1 MSLLPLTGLR
11 YISPLL
17 FPLRAL
23 VRGQWFRE
31 SDVDAVL
38 RACNPGWALR
48 RVYARVEAR
57 QWVADDML
65 ELRLRPNAHW
75 RGARPGQHLQLFVE
89 RDGVR
94 HSRSYSLTR
103 VGEDGC
109 LEFAVKLQPGGRISS
124 FLLQQLCVGEVL
136 ELGQPDGDLS
146 WPADD
151 QGVLLLAA
159 GSGLTPLLG
168 LLREALARGYSGP
181 VTLLHYVRERGQ
193 KAFVAGL
200 EALAQQ
206 YPNLELRWALSGDV
220 ALGSE
225 LSGRFQ
231 RDHVAGLEGRH
242 VLACGPGGFVET
254 VRQALGASSC
264 SLQLESFSPPAWG
277 DSEPAQAVNLRFSR
291 SALQVTGDSRRSLL
305 EQAEGHGLRPVHGC
319 RQGVCT
325 SCTCTLVSGCVR
337 DLRSGELFSEPGQPI
352 RICVSA
358 PQGDLTVD
366 L

>member
-1 MSLLPLTGLR
+1 MSLLPFAGLR
-11 YISPLL
+11 LVSPLL
-17 FPLRAL
+17 SPLRAL
-23 VRGQWFRE
+23 VRGQWLRE
-31 SDVDAVL
+31 SDVDALL
-38 RACNPGWALR
+38 RACNRGWSLQ
-48 RVYARVEAR
+48 RVFARVEAR

-103 VGEDGC
+103 IAADGC
-109 LEFAVKLQPGGRISS
+109 LEFAVKLQPGGRVSS
-124 FLLQQLCVGEVL
+124 FLLQQLCVGDVL
-136 ELGQPDGDLS
+136 ELGQPGGDLS
-146 WPADD
+146 WPVDG

-168 LLREALARGYSGP
+168 LLREALARGYNGP

-200 EALAQQ
+200 EALARQ
-206 YPNLELRWALSGDV
+206 YPNLELRWALSRDA
-220 ALGSE
+220 ALEGE
-225 LSGRFQ
+225 LAGRFQ
-231 RDHVAGLEGRH
+231 RDHVADLDGRH
-242 VLACGPGGFVET
+242 VLVCGPGGFVES
-254 VRQALGASSC
+254 VRQALGAISP
-264 SLQLESFSPPAWG
+264 SLQVESFSPPAWSA
-277 DSEPAQAVNLRFSR
+277 SEPAKAVSLHFAR
-291 SALQVTGDSRRSLL
+291 SALQVTGDSHRNLL
-305 EQAEGHGLRPVHGC
+305 EQAEASGLRPVHGC

-325 SCTCTLVSGCVR
+325 RCTCTLVSGCVR

>member
-1 MSLLPLTGLR
+1 MSLLPFSALRLTQ
-11 YISPLL
+11 PLL
-17 FPLRAL
+17 APLRSL
-23 VRGQWFRE
+23 VRNQWLRE
-31 SDVDAVL
+31 SDVDSVL
-38 RACNPGWALR
+38 RWCNPGWSLQ
-48 RVYARVEAR
+48 RVFARVEAR

-103 VGEDGC
+103 IAEDGC
-109 LEFAVKLQPGGRISS
+109 LEFAVKLQPGGRVSS
-124 FLLQQLCVGEVL
+124 FLLHRLCVGDVL
-136 ELGQPDGDLS
+136 ELGQPGGDLS
-146 WPADD
+146 WPVDG

-168 LLREALARGYSGP
+168 LLREALERGYNGP

-193 KAFVAGL
+193 KAFVVGL
-200 EALAQQ
+200 QTLARQ
-206 YPNLELRWALSGDV
+206 YPNLELRWALSGDA
-220 ALGSE
+220 ALDGE

-231 RDHVAGLEGRH
+231 RDHVVDLEGRH

-254 VRQALGASSC
+254 VRQALGASSY
-264 SLQLESFSPPAWG
+264 SLQVESFSPPAW
-277 DSEPAQAVNLRFSR
+277 DAREPATAVNLHFAR
-291 SALQVTGDSRRSLL
+291 SALQVAGDSRRSLL
-305 EQAEGHGLRPVHGC
+305 EQAESHGLRPMHGC

-337 DLRSGELFSEPGQPI
+337 DLRSGELFSEAGQSI
-352 RICVSA
+352 RLCVSA

>member
-1 MSLLPLTGLR
+1 MSLLPFAGLR
-11 YISPLL
+11 FLSPLL
-17 FPLRAL
+17 SPLRAL
-23 VRGQWFRE
+23 VRGQWLRE
-31 SDVDAVL
+31 ADVDAVL
-38 RACNPGWALR
+38 HTCNRGWSLR
-48 RVYARVEAR
+48 RVFARVEAR

-75 RGARPGQHLQLFVE
+75 RGARAGQHLQLFVE

-103 VGEDGC
+103 VAEDGC
-109 LEFAVKLQPGGRISS
+109 LEFAVKQQPGGRISS
-124 FLLQQLCVGEVL
+124 LLLQQLCVGDVL
-136 ELGQPDGDLS
+136 ELGQPDGALS

-168 LLREALARGYSGP
+168 LLREALARGYGGP

-193 KAFVAGL
+193 KAFVVGL
-200 EALAQQ
+200 EALARQHS
-206 YPNLELRWALSGDV
+206 NLELRWALSGDA
-220 ALGSE
+220 ALDGE

-231 RDHVAGLEGRH
+231 RDHVADLDGRH
-242 VLACGPGGFVET
+242 VLACGPGGFVES
-254 VRQALGASSC
+254 VRQALGASSR
-264 SLQLESFSPPAWG
+264 SLQVESFSPPAW
-277 DSEPAQAVNLRFSR
+277 DDREPAKTVSLRFAR
-291 SALQVTGDSRRSLL
+291 SVLQVAGDSRRSLL
-305 EQAEGHGLRPVHGC
+305 EQAEASGLRPLHGC

>member
-1 MSLLPLTGLR
+1 MPLLPFAGLR
-11 YISPLL
+11 LVSPLL
-17 FPLRAL
+17 SPLRAL
-23 VRGQWFRE
+23 VRGQWLRE
-31 SDVDAVL
+31 SDVDALL
-38 RACNPGWALR
+38 RACNRGWSLQ
-48 RVYARVEAR
+48 RVFARVEAR

-103 VGEDGC
+103 IAEDGC

-124 FLLQQLCVGEVL
+124 FLLQRLCVGDVL

-151 QGVLLLAA
+151 RGVLLLAA

-168 LLREALARGYSGP
+168 LLREALAHGYGGP

-193 KAFVAGL
+193 KAFVVGL
-200 EALAQQ
+200 EALARQ
-206 YPNLELRWALSGDV
+206 YPNLELRWALSGDA
-220 ALGSE
+220 ALDGE

-231 RDHVAGLEGRH
+231 RDHVADLDGRH

-254 VRQALGASSC
+254 VRQALGTSSR
-264 SLQLESFSPPAWG
+264 SLQVESFSPPVW
-277 DSEPAQAVNLRFSR
+277 DDREPAKAVSVRFAR
-291 SALQVTGDSRRSLL
+291 SALQVAGDSRRSLL
-305 EQAEGHGLRPVHGC
+305 EQAESHGLRPVHGC

-325 SCTCTLVSGCVR
+325 RCTCTLVSGCVR

>member
-1 MSLLPLTGLR
+1 MSLLPFAGLR
-11 YISPLL
+11 FVSPLL
-17 FPLRAL
+17 SPLRAL
-23 VRGQWFRE
+23 VRGQWLRE

-38 RACNPGWALR
+38 RLCNRGWSLQ
-48 RVYARVEAR
+48 RVFARVEAR

-75 RGARPGQHLQLFVE
+75 HGARPGQHVQLYVE

-94 HSRSYSLTR
+94 CSRSYSLTR
-103 VGEDGC
+103 IAEDGC
-109 LEFAVKLQPGGRISS
+109 LEFAVKLQPGGRVSS

-136 ELGQPDGDLS
+136 ELGQPDGELS

-168 LLREALARGYSGP
+168 LLREALAQGYNGP

-200 EALAQQ
+200 ETLARQ
-206 YPNLELRWALSGDV
+206 YPNLELRWALSGDA
-220 ALGSE
+220 ALDGE

-231 RDHVAGLEGRH
+231 HDHVADLQGRH

-254 VRQALGASSC
+254 VRQALGASSR
-264 SLQLESFSPPAWG
+264 SLQLESFSPPSW
-277 DSEPAQAVNLRFSR
+277 DENQPAKTVSLRFAR

-305 EQAEGHGLRPVHGC
+305 EQAEASGLRPVHGC

>member
-1 MSLLPLTGLR
+1 MSLLPLSGLR
-11 YISPLL
+11 LIEPVLV
-17 FPLRAL
+17 PLRAL
-23 VRGQWFRE
+23 VRRQWLRE

-38 RACNPGWALR
+38 RACNRAWSLR
-48 RVYARVEAR
+48 RVFARVEAR

-75 RGARPGQHLQLFVE
+75 RGARPGQHVQLYVE

-94 HSRSYSLTR
+94 CSRSYSLTR
-103 VGEDGC
+103 IAEDGC
-109 LEFAVKLQPGGRISS
+109 LEFAVKLQPGGRVSS
-124 FLLQQLCVGEVL
+124 FLLHQLCVGDVL
-136 ELGQPDGDLS
+136 ELGRPDGELN
-146 WPADD
+146 WPADG

-168 LLREALARGYSGP
+168 LLREALARGYTGP
-181 VTLLHYVRERGQ
+181 VTLLHYVRECGQ

-200 EALAQQ
+200 EALARQ

-220 ALGSE
+220 PTEGE
-225 LSGRFQ
+225 LRGRFHP
-231 RDHVAGLEGRH
+231 DHVAGLDDRH
-242 VLACGPGGFVET
+242 VLVCGPGGFVDS
-254 VRQALGASSC
+254 VRQALGASSR
-264 SLQLESFSPPAWG
+264 SLQLESFSPPSW
-277 DSEPAQAVNLRFSR
+277 DENEPARTVSLQFAR
-291 SALQVTGDSRRSLL
+291 SALTVSGDSRRSLL
-305 EQAEGHGLRPVHGC
+305 EQAEASGLRPVHGC

-325 SCTCTLVSGCVR
+325 RCTCTLVSGCVR

>member
-1 MSLLPLTGLR
+1 MPLLPFTGLR
-11 YISPLL
+11 FVSPLL
-17 FPLRAL
+17 SPLRAL
-23 VRGQWFRE
+23 VRGQWLRE

-38 RACNPGWALR
+38 RACNPGWSLR

-65 ELRLRPNAHW
+65 ELRLRPNAYW

-89 RDGVR
+89 NGGIR

-103 VGEDGC
+103 VAEDGC
-109 LEFAVKLQPGGRISS
+109 LEFAVKLQPGGRIST

-136 ELGQPDGDLS
+136 ELGEPDGELN

-168 LLREALARGYSGP
+168 LLREALARGYGGP

-193 KAFVAGL
+193 KAFVVGL
-200 EALAQQ
+200 QALARQ
-206 YPNLELRWALSGDV
+206 YPNLELRWALSGEA
-220 ALGSE
+220 ALDGE

-231 RDHVAGLEGRH
+231 SDHVADLQARH
-242 VLACGPGGFVET
+242 VLVCGPGGFVET
-254 VRQALGASSC
+254 VRQALGASSR
-264 SLQLESFSPPAWG
+264 SLQAESFSPPAW
-277 DSEPAQAVNLRFSR
+277 DDREPAQAVSLRFAR

-305 EQAEGHGLRPVHGC
+305 EQAEASGLRPLHGC

-325 SCTCTLVSGCVR
+325 RCTCTLVSGCVR

>member
-1 MSLLPLTGLR
+1 MSLLPFAGLR
-11 YISPLL
+11 LVSPLL
-17 FPLRAL
+17 SPLRAL
-23 VRGQWFRE
+23 VRGQWLRE
-31 SDVDAVL
+31 SDVDALL
-38 RACNPGWALR
+38 RACNRGWSLQ
-48 RVYARVEAR
+48 RVFARVEAR

-103 VGEDGC
+103 IAADGC
-109 LEFAVKLQPGGRISS
+109 LEFAVKLQPGGRVSS
-124 FLLQQLCVGEVL
+124 FLLQQLCVGDVL
-136 ELGQPDGDLS
+136 ELGQPGGDLN
-146 WPADD
+146 WPVDG

-168 LLREALARGYSGP
+168 LLREALARGYNGP

-200 EALAQQ
+200 EALARQ
-206 YPNLELRWALSGDV
+206 YPNLELRWALSRDA
-220 ALGSE
+220 ALEGE
-225 LSGRFQ
+225 LAGRFQ
-231 RDHVAGLEGRH
+231 RDHVADLDGRH
-242 VLACGPGGFVET
+242 VLVCGPGGFVES
-254 VRQALGASSC
+254 VRQALGAISP
-264 SLQLESFSPPAWG
+264 SLQVESFSPPAWSA
-277 DSEPAQAVNLRFSR
+277 SEAAKAVSLHFAR
-291 SALQVTGDSRRSLL
+291 SALQVTGDSHRNLL
-305 EQAEGHGLRPVHGC
+305 EQAEASGLRPVHGC

-325 SCTCTLVSGCVR
+325 RCTCTLVSGCVR

>member
-1 MSLLPLTGLR
+1 MSLLPFSTLSL
-11 YISPLL
+11 IQPLL
-17 FPLRAL
+17 APLCSL
-23 VRGQWFRE
+23 VRNQWLRE
-31 SDVDAVL
+31 ADVDAWLRVL
-38 RACNPGWALR
+38 NRGWSLQ

-89 RDGVR
+89 HDGVR
-94 HSRSYSLTR
+94 RSRSYSLTR
-103 VGEDGC
+103 IADDGC
-109 LEFAVKLQPGGRISS
+109 LEIAVKRQPGGRVSS
-124 FLLQQLCVGEVL
+124 LLVQQLCVGDVL
-136 ELGQPDGDLS
+136 ELGQPDGDLI
-146 WPADD
+146 WPLDD

-168 LLREALARGYSGP
+168 LLREALARGYNGP

-200 EALAQQ
+200 DALARQ
-206 YPNLELRWALSGDV
+206 YPNLELRWSLSGDT
-220 ALGSE
+220 ALAGE

-231 RDHVAGLEGRH
+231 PEHVCGLDGRH
-242 VLACGPGGFVET
+242 VLACGPGGFVES
-254 VRQALGASSC
+254 VRLALGASSR
-264 SLQLESFSPPAWG
+264 SLQVESFSPPSWDERA
-277 DSEPAQAVNLRFSR
+277 PAQSVSLRFAR
-291 SALQVTGDSRRSLL
+291 SALEVAGDSRRSLL
-305 EQAEGHGLRPVHGC
+305 EQAEANGLRPVHGC

>member
-1 MSLLPLTGLR
+1 MSLLPFAGLR
-11 YISPLL
+11 FLSPLL
-17 FPLRAL
+17 SPLRTL
-23 VRGQWFRE
+23 VRGQWLRE

-38 RACNPGWALR
+38 RACNRGWSLQ
-48 RVYARVEAR
+48 RVFARVEAR

-89 RDGVR
+89 HDGVR

-103 VGEDGC
+103 IAEDGC
-109 LEFAVKLQPGGRISS
+109 LEFAVKLQPGGRIST
-124 FLLQQLCVGEVL
+124 FLLQQLCVGDVL
-136 ELGQPDGDLS
+136 ELGQPDGELS
-146 WPADD
+146 WPEDG

-168 LLREALARGYSGP
+168 LLREALERGYNGP

-200 EALAQQ
+200 QALAEQ
-206 YPNLELRWALSGDV
+206 YPNLELRWALSGD
-220 ALGSE
+220 AAQDGE

-231 RDHVAGLEGRH
+231 RDHVADLDGRH

-254 VRQALGASSC
+254 VRKALGTRSR
-264 SLQLESFSPPAWG
+264 SLQVESFSPPAW
-277 DSEPAQAVNLRFSR
+277 DDNEPAATVSLRFAR
-291 SALQVTGDSRRSLL
+291 STLEVSGDSRRSLL
-305 EQAEGHGLRPVHGC
+305 EQAESHGLRPLHGC

>member
-1 MSLLPLTGLR
+1 MSLFPFAGLR
-11 YISPLL
+11 FVSPLL
-17 FPLRAL
+17 SPLRAL
-23 VRGQWFRE
+23 VHGQWLRE
-31 SDVDAVL
+31 SDIDAVL
-38 RACNPGWALR
+38 RACNSGWSLQ
-48 RVYARVEAR
+48 RVFARVEAR

-89 RDGVR
+89 RDGIR

-103 VGEDGC
+103 VADDGC
-109 LEFAVKLQPGGRISS
+109 LEFAVKLQPGGRISP
-124 FLLQQLCVGEVL
+124 FLLQQLCVGDVL

-146 WPADD
+146 WPADG

-193 KAFVAGL
+193 KAFVVGL
-200 EALAQQ
+200 EALARQ
-206 YPNLELRWALSGDV
+206 YPNLELRWALSGD
-220 ALGSE
+220 AAREGE
-225 LSGRFQ
+225 LSGRLQ
-231 RDHVAGLEGRH
+231 RDHVADLAGRH

-254 VRQALGASSC
+254 VRQVLGASSR
-264 SLQLESFSPPAWG
+264 SLQVESFSPPAW
-277 DSEPAQAVNLRFSR
+277 DENEPAKSVTLRFAR
-291 SALQVTGDSRRSLL
+291 SALQVQGDSRRSLL
-305 EQAEGHGLRPVHGC
+305 EQAEASGLRPVHGC

-358 PQGDLTVD
+358 PQGDLAVD

>member
-1 MSLLPLTGLR
+1 MSLLPFSALRLT
-11 YISPLL
+11 SPLL
-17 FPLRAL
+17 TPLRAL
-23 VRGQWFRE
+23 VRKQWLRE
-31 SDVDAVL
+31 ADVDAWLRVL
-38 RACNPGWALR
+38 HRGWALQ
-48 RVYARVEAR
+48 RVFARVEAR

-103 VGEDGC
+103 IANDGC
-109 LEFAVKLQPGGRISS
+109 LEFAVKLQPGGRVSS
-124 FLLQQLCVGEVL
+124 FLLHRLCVGDVL
-136 ELGQPDGDLS
+136 ELGAPDGELG

-168 LLREALARGYSGP
+168 LLREALGRGYNGP

-193 KAFVAGL
+193 KAFVAAL
-200 EALAQQ
+200 DALARQH
-206 YPNLELRWALSGDV
+206 PNLELRWALSGE
-220 ALGSE
+220 AAREGE

-231 RDHVAGLEGRH
+231 PDHVAGLAGRH
-242 VLACGPGGFVET
+242 VLACGPGGFVES
-254 VRQALGASSC
+254 VRQALGANSR
-264 SLQLESFSPPAWG
+264 SLQVESFSPPSW
-277 DSEPAQAVNLRFSR
+277 DENEPARSVNLRFVR
-291 SALQVTGDSRRSLL
+291 SALEVSGDSRRSLL
-305 EQAEGHGLRPVHGC
+305 EQAEASGLRPVHGC

-352 RICVSA
+352 RLCVSA
-358 PQGDLTVD
+358 PQGDLIVD

>member
-1 MSLLPLTGLR
+1 MSLLPFAGLR
-11 YISPLL
+11 FVSPLL
-17 FPLRAL
+17 SPLRAL
-23 VRGQWFRE
+23 VRSQWLRE
-31 SDVDAVL
+31 SDVDTLL
-38 RACNPGWALR
+38 RACNRGWSLR

-75 RGARPGQHLQLFVE
+75 RGARPGQHLQLFIE
-89 RDGVR
+89 HDGVR

-103 VGEDGC
+103 VAEDGC
-109 LEFAVKLQPGGRISS
+109 LEFAVKLQPGGRISA
-124 FLLQQLCVGEVL
+124 FLLHQLCVGDVL
-136 ELGQPDGDLS
+136 ELGAPDGDLS

-151 QGVLLLAA
+151 RGVLLLAA

-181 VTLLHYVRERGQ
+181 VTLLHYVRQRGQ
-193 KAFVAGL
+193 KAFVVGL
-200 EALAQQ
+200 EALARQ
-206 YPNLELRWALSGDV
+206 YPNLELRWALSGDA
-220 ALGSE
+220 ALDGE

-231 RDHVAGLEGRH
+231 RDHVADLDGRH
-242 VLACGPGGFVET
+242 VLACGPGGFVES
-254 VRQALGASSC
+254 VRQALGASSR
-264 SLQLESFSPPAWG
+264 SLQVESFSPPSWDENA
-277 DSEPAQAVNLRFSR
+277 PAMTVNLRFAR
-291 SALQVTGDSRRSLL
+291 SALEVSGDSRRSLL
-305 EQAEGHGLRPVHGC
+305 EQAEASGLRPLHGC

-325 SCTCTLVSGCVR
+325 RCTCTLVSGCVR

>member
-1 MSLLPLTGLR
+1 MPLLPFAGLR
-11 YISPLL
+11 LVSPLL
-17 FPLRAL
+17 SPLRAL
-23 VRGQWFRE
+23 VRGQWLRE
-31 SDVDAVL
+31 SDVDALL
-38 RACNPGWALR
+38 RACNRGWSLQ
-48 RVYARVEAR
+48 RVFARVEAR

-103 VGEDGC
+103 IAADGC

-124 FLLQQLCVGEVL
+124 FLLQRLCVGDVL

-151 QGVLLLAA
+151 RGVLLLAA

-168 LLREALARGYSGP
+168 LLREALARGYGGP

-193 KAFVAGL
+193 KAFVVGL
-200 EALAQQ
+200 EALARQ
-206 YPNLELRWALSGDV
+206 YPNLELRWALSGDA
-220 ALGSE
+220 ALDGE

-231 RDHVAGLEGRH
+231 RDHVADLDGRH

-254 VRQALGASSC
+254 VRQVLGTSSR
-264 SLQLESFSPPAWG
+264 SLQVESFSPPAWSA
-277 DSEPAQAVNLRFSR
+277 SEPAKTVSLNFAR
-291 SALQVTGDSRRSLL
+291 SALQVTGDSHRNLL
-305 EQAEGHGLRPVHGC
+305 EQAEASGLRPVHGC

-325 SCTCTLVSGCVR
+325 RCTCTLVSGCVR

>member
-1 MSLLPLTGLR
+1 MSLLPFAGLR
-11 YISPLL
+11 FVSPLL
-17 FPLRAL
+17 TPLRAL
-23 VRGQWFRE
+23 VRGQWLRE
-31 SDVDAVL
+31 ADVDAVL

-48 RVYARVEAR
+48 RVFARVEAR

-75 RGARPGQHLQLFVE
+75 GGARPGQHVQLFVE

-103 VGEDGC
+103 IADDGC
-109 LEFAVKLQPGGRISS
+109 LEFAVKRQPGGRISS
-124 FLLQQLCVGEVL
+124 FLAHRLCVGDLL
-136 ELGQPDGDLS
+136 ELGAPDGELS

-168 LLREALARGYSGP
+168 LVREALARGYSGP

-193 KAFVAGL
+193 KAFVDGL
-200 EALAQQ
+200 QALARQ
-206 YPNLELRWALSGDV
+206 YPNLELRWALSGD
-220 ALGSE
+220 AAQDGE
-225 LSGRFQ
+225 LAGRFCPE
-231 RDHVAGLEGRH
+231 HVADLGGRH
-242 VLACGPGGFVET
+242 VLACGPGGFVAS
-254 VRQALGASSC
+254 VRQALDASC
-264 SLQLESFSPPAWG
+264 RSLQVESFSPPAWD
-277 DSEPAQAVNLRFSR
+277 DSEPARAVNLRFAR
-291 SALQVTGDSRRSLL
+291 SALQVQGDSRRSLL
-305 EQAEGHGLRPVHGC
+305 EQAEAQGLRPLHGC

-325 SCTCTLVSGCVR
+325 RCTCTLVSGCVR

-352 RICVSA
+352 RLCVSA